1 MRTSRRITYEDRC
14 QMYALHQ
21 AGSTQAEIGMAWGF
35 SQGTSRALSRNK
47 GPRKPGADPAAW
59 LQAER
64 WGATQPR
71 MDRPDDLGEQAGR
84 RRSLTPTEVFH
95 ALATRA

>member
-47 GPRKPGADPAAW
+47 GPRKPGADPAAGCRPSAGVPLSHEW
-59 LQAER
+59 ID
-64 WGATQPR
+64 R
-71 MDRPDDLGEQAGR
+71 MIWENKRAGDDR
-84 RRSLTPTEVFH
+84 
-95 ALATRA
+95 